1 MGHWPPHAVILGC
14 LLTQPRWLIF
24 ASFNKMD
31 DFSGRL
37 LLFRIGDLACA
48 APATTVR
55 EILPPQRA
63 TRIPGAPPPVEGL
76 INVRGELVTLVD
88 GARLLGRG
96 PGVDGGALVLL
107 EWAATTVALAAD
119 EVLDLVPLGSVELEA
134 REELVGIDP
143 GVVQAVGRHAGR
155 SFVVLALDA
164 LLGPLLTVQ
173 EDV

>member
-1 MGHWPPHAVILGC
+1 
-14 LLTQPRWLIF
+14 
-24 ASFNKMD
+24 MD

-48 APATTVR
+48 VAAATVR
-55 EILPPQRA
+55 EILPLQRA
-63 TRIPGAPPPVEGL
+63 TRIPGAPGPVAGL

-88 GARLLGRG
+88 GARLLGRDAG
-96 PGVDGGALVLL
+96 AGGGSLVLL
-107 EWAATTVALAAD
+107 QWGAAAVALAVD
-119 EVLDLVPLGSVELEA
+119 EVLDLVHPSSAELSA
-134 REELVGIDP
+134 RDELIGLDP
-143 GVVQAVGRHAGR
+143 TVVQAVGRHADR